1 MGTQTPGKPAE
12 TVGRTPRT
20 GVLRTAPPRGGG
32 GMPAPRPCCGWSA
45 RADGAYYEIDLTD
58 DNVDALRE
66 TFSDYIAAARK
77 ANGRSVR
84 TTAGSAPKR
93 GNSEELAKIRDWAN
107 ANGHEVSS
115 RGRISQA
122 VRDAYDAAH

>member
-1 MGTQTPGKPAE
+1 MAQKVTTHLVDDLTGDTIEDGK
-12 TVGRTPRT
+12 GRTVT
-20 GVLRTAPPRGGG
+20 FGFGFGF
-32 GMPAPRPCCGWSA
+32 
-45 RADGAYYEIDLTD
+45 DGANYEIDLTD
-58 DNVDALRE
+58 TNVDALRE
-66 TFSDYIAAARK
+66 AFSDYVAAARK
-77 ANGRSVR
+77 VSGRSGR
-84 TTAGSAPKR
+84 TSGGSAPKR

>member
-1 MGTQTPGKPAE
+1 
-12 TVGRTPRT
+12 
-20 GVLRTAPPRGGG
+20 
-32 GMPAPRPCCGWSA
+32 
-45 RADGAYYEIDLTD
+45 ADGAYYEIDLTD

>member
-1 MGTQTPGKPAE
+1 
-12 TVGRTPRT
+12 
-20 GVLRTAPPRGGG
+20 
-32 GMPAPRPCCGWSA
+32 MPAPRPCCGWSA

-84 TTAGSAPKR
+84 TTAGSVGDELTHSAAIQ
-93 GNSEELAKIRDWAN
+93 SEHVGFLRCIFFRVGSVLRIDVEFDRDVFC
-107 ANGHEVSS
+107 GCDHS
-115 RGRISQA
+115 
-122 VRDAYDAAH
+122 